1 MVPPIPICPNIY
13 CVIVN
18 INCSFIGP
26 QRSFFRWLVNYSSKQ
41 QTCHFPLSLNRI
53 KKTCR
58 LLLCRLCSN
67 NIFLCILCCLNEI
80 GNTGLVTIQRTRL
93 IIFSLWKR
101 SIVLSFA
108 FFLRCRTL
116 YVTSYSTSSMSRG
129 HFTIS
134 LSKYEGKLIRNKLIM
149 SIHL

>member
-1 MVPPIPICPNIY
+1 
-13 CVIVN
+13 
-18 INCSFIGP
+18 
-26 QRSFFRWLVNYSSKQ
+26 
-41 QTCHFPLSLNRI
+41 LNRI

-58 LLLCRLCSN
+58 LLLCHLCSN

-108 FFLRCRTL
+108 FFYVVAHYMWRHIRHHQCLVDILPSL
-116 YVTSYSTSSMSRG
+116 YQSMRES
-129 HFTIS
+129 
-134 LSKYEGKLIRNKLIM
+134 
-149 SIHL
+149 